1 LPPASEDDVYHYGS
15 AGRGSAICVIG
26 EMNVMAKNDVVAVEV
41 AISVTPFH

>member
-15 AGRGSAICVIG
+15 AGRGAICVIG